1 MLWKHSRS
9 HEISKFRS
17 QLYSP
22 DVRRL
27 HAGEAGGLHHRVR
40 VLPSNLQLGR
50 LVVTVRLDDA
60 HVVLVLG
67 GNLLILLKDEGIKSL
82 YKSSFDV
89 YEGLRIG

>member
-27 HAGEAGGLHHRVR
+27 HAGEAGGLYHRVW

-50 LVVTVRLDDA
+50 LVVTIRLDDA

-67 GNLLILLKDEGIKSL
+67 GNLLILLKDEGIKM
-82 YKSSFDV
+82 FV
-89 YEGLRIG
+89 QVFF

>member
-50 LVVTVRLDDA
+50 LVVTVRLDGA

-67 GNLLILLKDEGIKSL
+67 GNLLILLQDKGIKM
-82 YKSSFDV
+82 FV
-89 YEGLRIG
+89 QVFF

>member
-1 MLWKHSRS
+1 MPQCCGNI
-9 HEISKFRS
+9 HEATKFRS

-67 GNLLILLKDEGIKSL
+67 GNLLILLKDEGIKM
-82 YKSSFDV
+82 FV
-89 YEGLRIG
+89 QVFF